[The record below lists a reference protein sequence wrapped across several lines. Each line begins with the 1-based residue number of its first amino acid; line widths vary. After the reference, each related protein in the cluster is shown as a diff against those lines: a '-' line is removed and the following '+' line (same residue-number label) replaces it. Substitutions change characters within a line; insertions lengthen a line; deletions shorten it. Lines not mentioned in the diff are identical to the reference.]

1 MGLPVLVQR
10 GSERKRVACAAQR
23 GNWRYMGVR
32 VVAGAVI
39 TSAVAVWLWVLR
51 GPFSADHAVGLG
63 LAVAA
68 LVGAGVLVAKSRTA
82 LLFGAAFALSV
93 AVVWYA
99 SYNAGTTDSGPL
111 DGVVLALIA
120 LVVATGALGAG
131 TLVARLFE

>member
-1 MGLPVLVQR
+1 MT
-10 GSERKRVACAAQR
+10 
-23 GNWRYMGVR
+23 VR

-39 TSAVAVWLWVLR
+39 TSAVAVCLWVLR

-63 LAVAA
+63 FAVAA
-68 LVGAGVLVAKSRTA
+68 LVGGGVLVAKSRTA

-99 SYNAGTTDSGPL
+99 RYDAGTTDSGAL